1 METEQQQQ
9 QFYGTM
15 SNNDTISSNQGYNS
29 ALQLR
34 LDCDKIL
41 SDIFDF
47 LAGTN
52 TYQDFDEAKQCMVS
66 KCQVVGEALANR
78 KGIQSIMLRC
88 RGIFNPQ
95 TVQGNFSDERYNQ
108 YIKFLRQDI
117 AMELVQ
123 SRYKWEIQPYNV
135 NTITNKIMEFA
146 KPFMSRTLYNKERES
161 YTQTVQSKETHNIVP
176 QENNKKGWF

>member
-1 METEQQQQ
+1 MEEAQQQ
-9 QFYGTM
+9 QFYGTSSAM
-15 SNNDTISSNQGYNS
+15 DTISSNQGYNS

-41 SDIFDF
+41 SDINDF

-52 TYQDFDEAKQCMVS
+52 TYQDYDNERNCVITKR
-66 KCQVVGEALANR
+66 QVVGEPLANL

-95 TVQGNFSDERYNQ
+95 TVQGNFNDERYNL

-123 SRYKWEIQPYNV
+123 SRYKWEIHAYNV

-176 QENNKKGWF
+176 QEGKKNSWF